1 MKDDEQQRSEDDL
14 THVYSNIIKVNNFLK
29 QNIADP
35 DSSQYTRFKYISK
48 NENTHENILSIVK
61 YISFIKNACYI
72 PHILPK

>member
-14 THVYSNIIKVNNFLK
+14 THIYSNIIKVNNFLK

-48 NENTHENILSIVK
+48 NENTHEK
-61 YISFIKNACYI
+61 
-72 PHILPK
+72 